1 MRARERIRDHRRWGC
16 GVARAA
22 AFECAGLVAVASL
35 AAIALSAS
43 AGAEAAPDRAE
54 YVSRLESICKPG
66 VEATQRAVRG
76 VRSDIKAERL
86 AIAAGKLCSAAR
98 IFDGTVGEISAV
110 PRPPPTQPSSPSG
123 SRYLRLQESYL
134 AKAAAALR
142 ARAHRPVPAQ
152 RRALRPHR
160 QSRQRR
166 GDRLRLRL
174 LRVQVL
180 AVQLRWP

>member
-1 MRARERIRDHRRWGC
+1 MRCRASSSFGVRR
-16 GVARAA
+16 
-22 AFECAGLVAVASL
+22 LMAVASL

-43 AGAEAAPDRAE
+43 AGAEALPDRAE

-86 AIAAGKLCSAAR
+86 AIAAGKLGSAAR
-98 IFDGTVGEISAV
+98 IFDGTVGEITTV
-110 PRPPPTQPSSPSG
+110 PRPPLDETQLAKWF
-123 SRYLRLQESYL
+123 RYLRPPGVLSGQGRRGS
-134 AKAAAALR
+134 AR
-142 ARAHRPVPAQ
+142 AAHRPVPAP

-174 LRVQVL
+174 LRIQVL
-180 AVQLRWP
+180 AVQLSYDLSH